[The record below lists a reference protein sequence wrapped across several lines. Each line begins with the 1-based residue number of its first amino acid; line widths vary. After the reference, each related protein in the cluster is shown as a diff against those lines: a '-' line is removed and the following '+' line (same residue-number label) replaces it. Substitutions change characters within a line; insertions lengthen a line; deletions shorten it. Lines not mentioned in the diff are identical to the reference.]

1 MSSQNSSHFEALLQ
15 TLVSEVEDIRRLVS
29 LTQSERTALQNGNLA
44 DLMAAIQGKESLLNR
59 LAQWEQAR
67 SRILN
72 GLADR
77 LQLPAASLSDLLAHC
92 DDVIGQKFSLLRQE
106 FVGLAEQLRSL
117 NQGNQLLMQTELVRV
132 NATLNFVLAA
142 LASDG
147 PYSGGGSSQ
156 TPRLPT
162 AGNVLN
168 WQI

>member
-1 MSSQNSSHFEALLQ
+1 MSSQNSSLLEALLQ
-15 TLVSEVEDIRRLVS
+15 TLVNEVEDFRRLVS
-29 LTQSERTALQNGNLA
+29 LTQSERAALQNGNLA

-67 SRILN
+67 SRILSS
-72 GLADR
+72 LADR

-92 DDVIGQKFSLLRQE
+92 DQIIGQKLSLLRQE
-106 FVGLAEQLRSL
+106 FVGLAEQLRLL

-132 NATLNFVLAA
+132 NATLNFVLAT

-147 PYSGGGSSQ
+147 AYSGGGSSQ
-156 TPRLPT
+156 TPRLPAT
-162 AGNVLN
+162 GNVLN